1 MSDAWLLG
9 AAAAAWGGALLAQ
22 PVPWWVLAPLAVL
35 VVRLRRPLLACLLLC
50 LVTGTLA
57 DRGLGGLVPPPDD
70 DFSGTV
76 TFLTDPEPTPDGRL
90 RLEVDSDVGRLLAE
104 VRSPNAVAVLERR
117 LAGDRARVRGV
128 TAAFGRTTE
137 WLRSRHL
144 AGRLRIESVEAVGP
158 GPVPARAA
166 NRFRRVLDRGAATL
180 SDDHR
185 ALLSGLV
192 LGDDRAQPPELTAD
206 FRAAGLTHLLA
217 VSGQNVAFVLVVAG
231 PLLTRLRLWPRYVV
245 AVGVIAAFAL
255 VTRFEPSVVRAA
267 FVAGVAL
274 FARTTGRSSGGVR
287 HLAIAVCLLLVVD
300 PLLVH
305 SLGFRLS
312 VAASAGVLVLAPA
325 LVHRLPGPRWFR
337 DGLGVT
343 TGAQL
348 AVAPVLVPVLGPM
361 PLAALPA
368 NIAAGPIAGL
378 LMVWGLAAGTVAG
391 LVGEPVAALVHVP
404 SRLGLTAMEA
414 VAWSGASLPLGR
426 IDLRH
431 IAVVA
436 LAALLARHSDRY
448 PGRWRRPIG
457 VTLLAVAVAA
467 PVLTPVP
474 RGERPA
480 GYDASIWVD
489 GPVAVVDVGA
499 RAAPVDVLDAL
510 RTSHVAAVGLVVVRS
525 TRPSAAAVVDAV
537 QARFPV
543 GAVLGP
549 PDSELRDVVVPTPGL
564 ELRVGRFRV
573 VVDRPGPPMRVRIA
587 WAGGDDVA
595 AGATAIGSA
604 GAPGARP
611 PPVRRHPPG
620 DRHGRRGPS
629 PQRRSRRS
637 GAPRWGPRRRRRG
650 LPRSGRRTPTG
661 GRERGRGAGRG
672 GRLGLGPVGALRC
685 PRVRRH
691 HTDRRR

>member
-1 MSDAWLLG
+1 MSDVWLLG
-9 AAAAAWGGALLAQ
+9 AATAAWGGALFAH
-22 PVPWWVLAPLAVL
+22 PVPWWVLAPSMVIVLA
-35 VVRLRRPLLACLLLC
+35 LRRPLPACVVIFLL
-50 LVTGTLA
+50 TGTLA
-57 DRGLGGLVPPPDD
+57 DHGLTGLIPPPEE

-76 TFLTDPEPTPDGRL
+76 TLLTDPEPTADGRL
-90 RLEVDSDVGRLLAE
+90 RLEVDSDLGRLLAE
-104 VRSPNAVAVLERR
+104 VRSPNAVAVLEPR

-128 TAAFGRTTE
+128 TSAFGRTTE

-144 AGRLRIESVEAVGP
+144 AGRLRIESVEAIGP
-158 GPVPARAA
+158 GSVPTRAA
-166 NRFRRVLDRGAATL
+166 NRFRRILDRGAATL

-217 VSGQNVAFVLVVAG
+217 VSGQNVAFVLVVVG
-231 PLLTRLRLWPRYVV
+231 PLLTRLRIWPRYVV

-312 VAASAGVLVLAPA
+312 VAASTGVLVLAPK
-325 LVHRLPGPRWFR
+325 LVRRLPGPRWFR

-368 NIAAGPIAGL
+368 NIAAGPIAAL

-391 LVGEPVAALVHVP
+391 LLGGPVAALVHLP

-426 IDLRH
+426 VDLRH
-431 IAVVA
+431 IAVVG
-436 LAALLARHSDRY
+436 LAAVLVRSTDRE
-448 PGRWRRPIG
+448 PAPWRRPVGI
-457 VTLLAVAVAA
+457 TLVAVAVVA
-467 PVLTPVP
+467 PLLTPVP
-474 RGERPA
+474 LGERSA

-499 RAAPVDVLDAL
+499 LADPVDVLDAL

-537 QARFPV
+537 EARFPV

-549 PDSELRDVVVPTPGL
+549 AGSYASDAVVPAPGL
-564 ELRVGRFRV
+564 QLRVGRFRV
-573 VVDRPGPPMRVRIA
+573 VVDHPGPPMRVRIA
-587 WAGGDDVA
+587 WADRDEVA
-595 AGATAIGSA
+595 AGASAIGSA
-604 GAPGARP
+604 GAPGARL

-620 DRHGRRGPS
+620 DRHGRRGP
-629 PQRRSRRS
+629 PPRRRPRRPD
-637 GAPRWGPRRRRRG
+637 AQWRGPRRRRR
-650 LPRSGRRTPTG
+650 
-661 GRERGRGAGRG
+661 
-672 GRLGLGPVGALRC
+672 
-685 PRVRRH
+685 
-691 HTDRRR
+691 